1 MVDLS
6 EYKNKII
13 AHRGIFDNKTVP
25 ENSIKSFKLALDKNL
40 TIELDIHLTKD
51 NELVVF
57 HDDNLK
63 RMTGINSIIETFTL
77 NQINKLKLLDTNETI
92 PTLDDVLKLV
102 DGKVLLD
109 IEIKVN
115 KGVKKI
121 VKKLLEILDAYN
133 GKVIIKSFNPLAV
146 KEVKKKTNKYL
157 VGLLMD
163 YYTDNRIFNFFSKTN
178 IIIPFCK
185 PDFLGIN
192 KKMIN
197 TKNIERYLKKLPIM
211 IWTIKKE
218 DEITKINNENFI
230 YICNNLPYEN
240 NNI

>member
-1 MVDLS
+1 MIDLN

-13 AHRGIFDNKTVP
+13 AHRGVFDNKTIP
-25 ENSIKSFKLALDKNL
+25 ENSIKAFKLALEKNL
-40 TIELDIHLTKD
+40 TIELDVHLTKD
-51 NELVVF
+51 NKLVVF

-63 RMTGINSIIETFTL
+63 RMTGIDSIIESFTL
-77 NQINKLKLLDTNETI
+77 KEIKKLRLLDTDETI
-92 PTLDDVLKLV
+92 PTLDEVLKLI

-115 KGVKKI
+115 KDVKKI
-121 VKKLLEILDAYN
+121 VKKLLETLDTYN
-133 GKVIIKSFNPLAV
+133 GEVIIKSFNPLVV
-146 KEVKKKTNKYL
+146 KEVKKNTNKYL
-157 VGLLMD
+157 VGLLVD
-163 YYTDNRIFNFFSKTN
+163 YYADNKIFNFFSKTN

-197 TKNIERYLKKLPIM
+197 TKNIKKYLNKLPIM

-230 YICNNLPYEN
+230 YICNNLPYDKN
-240 NNI
+240 NV

>member
-1 MVDLS
+1 MIDLN

-13 AHRGIFDNKTVP
+13 AHRGIFDNKTIP
-25 ENSIKSFKLALDKNL
+25 ENSIKAFKLALNKNL
-40 TIELDIHLTKD
+40 TIELDVHLTKD

-63 RMTGINSIIETFTL
+63 RMTSVDSIIEKFTL
-77 NQINKLKLLDTNETI
+77 KEIKKLKLLDTDETI
-92 PTLDDVLKLV
+92 PTLDEVLKLI
-102 DGKVLLD
+102 DGKILLD

-115 KGVKKI
+115 KSVKKI
-121 VKKLLEILDAYN
+121 VKKLLETLDTYN
-133 GKVIIKSFNPLAV
+133 GKVIIKSFNPFAV
-146 KEVKKKTNKYL
+146 KEVKKNTDKYL
-157 VGLLMD
+157 VGLLID
-163 YYTDNRIFNFFSKTN
+163 YYSKNKIFNFFTKTN

-192 KKMIN
+192 KKMLK
-197 TKNIERYLKKLPIM
+197 TKNIKKYLNKLPIM

-230 YICNNLPYEN
+230 YICNNLPYDKN
-240 NNI
+240 